1 MTFARIGSA
10 TPWENNLMGLWNVV
24 IVAWRR
30 VFFPELRGTEYNG
43 LHYVCLLSGKDLQ
56 KLMNDYNVVA
66 LDKL

>member
-1 MTFARIGSA
+1 
-10 TPWENNLMGLWNVV
+10 MGLWNVV

-43 LHYVCLLSGKDLQ
+43 LHYVCLLSGKELQ